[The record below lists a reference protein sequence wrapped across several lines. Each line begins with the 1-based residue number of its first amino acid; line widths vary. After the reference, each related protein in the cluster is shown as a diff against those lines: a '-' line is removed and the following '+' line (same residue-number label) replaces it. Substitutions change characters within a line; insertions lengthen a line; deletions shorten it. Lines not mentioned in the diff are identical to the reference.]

1 MQNRQQKEL
10 QRLEEAL
17 FEAEWS
23 EEMTY
28 TQPDTEDSTWGYTS
42 AADYDIFNTDDA
54 DVDLEEYSEQVHQG
68 SDSSALS
75 VLLTMLSMVGLSA
88 FILLLLKIA
97 GVL

>member
-17 FEAEWS
+17 METEWS
-23 EEMTY
+23 EETTY
-28 TQPDTEDSTWGYTS
+28 AQPDTEDSTWGYTS
-42 AADYDIFNTDDA
+42 ASDYDIFNTDDT

-68 SDSSALS
+68 HGSSVLS
-75 VLLTMLSMVGLSA
+75 VLLTMLSMVALSA
-88 FILLLLKIA
+88 FILLFLKIT